1 MSNHQTTLQLVKYK
15 DFLLIKNNKESV
27 SYFKKLTNTSN
38 VLKVKNSS
46 KLIDQIRSEL
56 PEKLRIYKKKLFL
69 KGLGYKVLVENNT
82 LSFKLNLSHDL
93 KMDIPSYIKKVVVN
107 KTNIVFESY
116 DLVLLGNFIEKIY
129 NLKPKDN
136 YKGKGF
142 SLKSKVVPIK
152 EIKKK

>member
-1 MSNHQTTLQLVKYK
+1 MSSNQNTLQLLKYK

-27 SYFKKLTNTSN
+27 SYFKKITEASN
-38 VLKVKNSS
+38 VLKLNFSS

-56 PEKLRIYKKKLFL
+56 PDKLRIYKKKLFL
-69 KGLGYKVLVENNT
+69 KGLGYKVIVENNC

-93 KMDIPSYIKKVVVN
+93 KMDLPPYIKRVVVN

-116 DLVLLGNFIEKIY
+116 DSILLGNFIEKIY